1 MYCNASELSTR
12 KESIEVEQYDFDA
25 KILIGAITNAVI
37 GIVNV
42 TSYSVIDDE
51 YTAHVLEPGSYH
63 AIWLI
68 RLCRNTNR
76 SCWSESEGRESKVI

>member
-1 MYCNASELSTR
+1 ME
-12 KESIEVEQYDFDA
+12 KYDFDA

-37 GIVNV
+37 GNVIV
-42 TSYSVIDDE
+42 TSYSMVDGE
-51 YTAHVLEPGSYH
+51 YAADVLEPGSYN

-76 SCWSESEGRESKVI
+76 SCWSEGRESIVI